1 MAAKK
6 NITTTTF
13 LLVLTL
19 FCYCFSYVFGAVAPV
34 NIVVTLRGKKYDLTA
49 SSVQDIQSQMEGKSG
64 LKPTQQ
70 AILFKGKQLSS
81 TEELLAAGVTEGDT
95 LNIVPTKGDAPRAP
109 PPSRPRP
116 PLPTDTDLSESA
128 PAAPAAPAASAAAGP
143 STPDELLSMLN
154 GMLGNSGLGGLA
166 GAGSPED
173 AAKMFQG
180 MDMGKVAKM
189 YQAFIWKLVRSP
201 IVARYLSSEEDMEML
216 RLKLKESFENVSQDP
231 KVAAQMAPFLNDDFR
246 AMMEDTQKFREE
258 IQKVV
263 DFYMK
268 MPDPDVDGSAF
279 SGLDMSMFEGLA
291 KSPDEDA
298 SDDLDNLADDDDED
312 GGEL

>member
-1 MAAKK
+1 
-6 NITTTTF
+6 
-13 LLVLTL
+13 
-19 FCYCFSYVFGAVAPV
+19 
-34 NIVVTLRGKKYDLTA
+34 
-49 SSVQDIQSQMEGKSG
+49 MEGKSG

-81 TEELLAAGVTEGDT
+81 TEDLLAAGVAEGDT

-109 PPSRPRP
+109 PPSRPRS
-116 PLPTDTDLSESA
+116 PLPTDSDLASSA
-128 PAAPAAPAASAAAGP
+128 GASAASAAAAAAAGP

-154 GMLGNSGLGGLA
+154 GMLGNSGLGESPTPPSLPPFLPPHLTTIPPATSLSPPLPPLPPLSIPPRPSLPPSLPPFLPPSPPLGGLA

-216 RLKLKESFENVSQDP
+216 RMKLKESFENVSQDP

-246 AMMEDTQKFREE
+246 AMMEDTQKFR
-258 IQKVV
+258 
-263 DFYMK
+263 
-268 MPDPDVDGSAF
+268 DVGFLYSF
-279 SGLDMSMFEGLA
+279 
-291 KSPDEDA
+291 
-298 SDDLDNLADDDDED
+298 
-312 GGEL
+312 